1 MQEVVAA
8 IIEQNHKILIA
19 RRKSGKKFGELWE
32 FPGGKL
38 EQNESPEIALQ
49 RELQEELGITAKIGK
64 FIGRVT
70 LPENKIAM
78 SAYEVKYFSGEITLL
93 DHSEFKWVK
102 PSELNNYEYAPADI
116 PLIEKY
122 LIKRSV
128 CIKK

>member
-19 RRKSGKKFGELWE
+19 RRKPEKKYGGLWE
-32 FPGGKL
+32 FPGGKI
-38 EQNESPEIALQ
+38 EPNEAPELALQ
-49 RELQEELGITAKIGK
+49 RELHEELGINAKIGK

-93 DHSEFKWVK
+93 DHSEFKWIQRN
-102 PSELNNYEYAPADI
+102 ELNNYEYAPADI

>member
-8 IIEQNHKILIA
+8 IIEHNHKILIA
-19 RRKSGKKFGELWE
+19 RRKPEKKFGGLWE
-32 FPGGKL
+32 FPGGKI
-38 EQNESPEIALQ
+38 EHHEEPELALT
-49 RELQEELGITAKIGK
+49 RELTEELGIKAKIGK

-78 SAYEVKYFSGEITLL
+78 SAYEVKYFSGELTLL

-102 PSELNNYEYAPADI
+102 HSELNNYEYAPADI

-122 LIKRSV
+122 LL
-128 CIKK
+128 KKTLCLKK

>member
-8 IIEQNHKILIA
+8 IIEHNHKILIA
-19 RRKSGKKFGELWE
+19 RRKPEKKFGGLWE
-32 FPGGKL
+32 FPGGKI
-38 EQNESPEIALQ
+38 EQHEEPEVALA
-49 RELQEELGITAKIGK
+49 RELTEELGINAKIGK

-93 DHSEFKWVK
+93 DHSECKWVK
-102 PSELNNYEYAPADI
+102 HNELSNYEYAPADI

-122 LIKRSV
+122 LL
-128 CIKK
+128 KKTLCLKK

>member
-8 IIEQNHKILIA
+8 IIEKKHKILIA
-19 RRKSGKKFGELWE
+19 RRKTEKKYGGLWE

-38 EQNESPEIALQ
+38 EQDEAPEIALQ
-49 RELQEELGITAKIGK
+49 RELQEELGINAKIGK
-64 FIGRVT
+64 FIGRIT
-70 LPENKIAM
+70 LAENNIAM
-78 SAYEVKYFSGEITLL
+78 SAYEVKYFSGEMTLL

-122 LIKRSV
+122 LLRKTL
-128 CIKK
+128 CLKK